1 MRRPAEGSRRL
12 RAIMAVV
19 LLGALSAS
27 LSASL
32 CAQEV
37 PLQEDVPTE
46 AEAIALLIRSVAEES
61 AIAVASSC
69 GAEPL
74 LLRVLPEDVAPVVTQ
89 VFAEEMIKRG
99 IAVRTTGEGAE
110 HTLTVEV
117 RALRSSTVSSGNS
130 AYLRKIETVLGL
142 HLERRDGSVPF
153 SHEVRREREDALAGD
168 PPYDRRNHLREKSS
182 WWQSWIEPA
191 LVTVTAVVVVVL
203 LFTVR
208 GSS

>member
-1 MRRPAEGSRRL
+1 MRHPAEGSRRL

-19 LLGALSAS
+19 LLGAF
-27 LSASL
+27 SASL
-32 CAQEV
+32 CAQEA

-46 AEAIALLIRSVAEES
+46 AEAIALLLRSVAEES
-61 AIAVASSC
+61 AVAVASSC

-99 IAVRTTGEGAE
+99 IAVRTTGEGSE
-110 HTLTVEV
+110 HTLTVDV

-130 AYLRKIETVLGL
+130 AYLRKIQTVLGL
-142 HLERRDGSVPF
+142 HLELRDGSVPF
-153 SHEVRREREDALAGD
+153 SREVRREREDTLAGD